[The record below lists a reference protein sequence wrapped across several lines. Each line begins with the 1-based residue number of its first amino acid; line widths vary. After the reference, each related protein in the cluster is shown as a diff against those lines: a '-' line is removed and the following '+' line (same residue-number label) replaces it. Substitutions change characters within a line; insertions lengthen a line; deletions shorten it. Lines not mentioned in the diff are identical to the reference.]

1 MENPAGMSGDAL
13 TIGTVRVALLLY
25 VAALVIM
32 AGAAR
37 APGRDRGGRVA
48 RVLWSAGALA
58 YLAHV
63 GAAFHFVHGWSHHAA
78 VVETARQTRE
88 LFGMD
93 TGVGIWFNY
102 LFTAVWS
109 ADVAW
114 WWLDPN
120 GYIRRPGPVSA
131 GVHVFL
137 AFMFFNGAVVFAHGP
152 SRWFGLA
159 ATVLVPVSWLWRRS
173 AAYP

>member
-1 MENPAGMSGDAL
+1 M

-25 VAALVIM
+25 VTALVVM
-32 AGAAR
+32 T
-37 APGRDRGGRVA
+37 GRRDGGRRLA
-48 RVLWSAGALA
+48 RVIWSAAALA

-63 GAAFHFVHGWSHHAA
+63 VAAFQYVHGWSHQAA

-102 LFTAVWS
+102 LFTVMWVI
-109 ADVAW
+109 DVAW
-114 WWLDPN
+114 WWLDPI
-120 GYIRRPGPVSA
+120 GYVRRSGLVSA
-131 GVHVFL
+131 AVHGFM

-152 SRWFGLA
+152 TRWIGLA
-159 ATVLVPVSWLWRRS
+159 ATLLIPVWWMWRGSAMRS
-173 AAYP
+173 

>member
-1 MENPAGMSGDAL
+1 MSGEAL

-32 AGAAR
+32 AGPAR
-37 APGRDRGGRVA
+37 APGRGGGGRVA
-48 RVLWSAGALA
+48 RGLWSAGALA

-63 GAAFHFVHGWSHHAA
+63 VSAFYFVHGWSHQAA

-102 LFTAVWS
+102 LFTAVWG

-120 GYIRRPGPVSA
+120 GYVRRPTPVSA
-131 GVHVFL
+131 GVHAFL

-152 SRWFGLA
+152 SRWIGLA
-159 ATVLVPVSWLWRRS
+159 ATVFVPLWWMWNRS
-173 AAYP
+173 ATRP